1 MTFAG
6 ICGSE
11 STAGNRSG
19 DWLELQNQ
27 RYCATGAAMSARN
40 IGTLVIDL
48 TRRLTKHKRSSIVR
62 EAEDGLCSALNP
74 LHSLQVA
81 IHNTI
86 EQLP

>member
-1 MTFAG
+1 
-6 ICGSE
+6 
-11 STAGNRSG
+11 
-19 DWLELQNQ
+19 
-27 RYCATGAAMSARN
+27 MSARN
-40 IGTLVIDL
+40 IGTLVINL

-62 EAEDGLCSALNP
+62 EAENGLCSALNS